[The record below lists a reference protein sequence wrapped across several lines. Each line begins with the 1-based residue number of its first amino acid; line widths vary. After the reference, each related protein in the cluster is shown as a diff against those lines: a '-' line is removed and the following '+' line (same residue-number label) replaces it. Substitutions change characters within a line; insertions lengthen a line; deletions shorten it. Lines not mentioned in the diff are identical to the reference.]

1 MNGCSDD
8 ACFRWLKWIGGV
20 VADAK
25 AADAPSAIMVVL
37 HSLGAALAA
46 GYEDALA
53 DQCHL
58 VAELMDHRVEQV
70 GFEAMVGEQDNW
82 RWN

>member
-37 HSLGAALAA
+37 HSLGAAPPWLLATR
-46 GYEDALA
+46 
-53 DQCHL
+53 
-58 VAELMDHRVEQV
+58 MR
-70 GFEAMVGEQDNW
+70 W
-82 RWN
+82 RISATWWPS